1 VPSSERVL
9 YTRLTRGE
17 HNSSVQRIVVLAVL
31 VAALMIAGA
40 EPQPTGA
47 AQTPLLRSLF
57 GSTLVRAEV
66 IVQEG
71 DGVRDLRVDRGRIR
85 ALSPKQLRLTERDG
99 TVVAIPV
106 ATTTSV
112 TFAGAVSSYASL
124 RRGMNVTAVR
134 DDGQPALH
142 VVQPA
147 QSLPKTVDALLFAS
161 QMIRAEVILHAG
173 AERDV
178 RVDHGQIVALRPRV
192 VRLKELDGRLV
203 ALPVARN
210 AAITLDGRKAP
221 WSWLRTGM
229 SATIL
234 RDGEGDASIVQAS
247 AAGGRK

>member
-9 YTRLTRGE
+9 YTRLTRDE
-17 HNSSVQRIVVLAVL
+17 HNSSVPRIGALAVL
-31 VAALMIAGA
+31 AATLSLTGA
-40 EPQPTGA
+40 AAQAAHA
-47 AQTPLLRSLF
+47 AQTPLLRTLF

-71 DGVRDLRVDRGRIR
+71 EGVRDLRVDRGRIR
-85 ALSPKQLRLTERDG
+85 ALNPKQLRLAERDG

-112 TFAGAVSSYASL
+112 TFGGAGSTYTAL
-124 RRGMNVTAVR
+124 RRGMNVTTVR

-142 VVQPA
+142 VAQPA
-147 QSLPKTVDALLFAS
+147 QVLSKAADALLFGS

-221 WSWLRTGM
+221 WAWLRVGM
-229 SATIL
+229 SATVL
-234 RDGEGDASIVQAS
+234 RDGDGEASIVQAS